1 MQRPSKTPRPLQL
14 SSATRRKR
22 VPYPFVLD
30 AIANLH
36 PTTRAMFGALGV
48 YVADKIVFILRDR
61 PADPGA
67 NGVWVAISDAAQ
79 ESLVAEFPNA
89 LPVHIMGKDISG
101 WRLLPA
107 RADDFE
113 ESALHACDL
122 VSKGDAR
129 IGKVPKK

>member
-1 MQRPSKTPRPLQL
+1 MQILPE
-14 SSATRRKR
+14 SSPTTRRKR

-30 AIANLH
+30 AIADLH
-36 PTTRAMFGALGV
+36 PTTRAMFGALAV
-48 YVADKIVFILRDR
+48 YIADKIVFILRDQ
-61 PADPGA
+61 PADLGA
-67 NGVWVAISDAAQ
+67 NGVWIATSGADQ

-107 RADDFE
+107 GADDFE
-113 ESALHACDL
+113 ESAFHACEL
-122 VSKGDAR
+122 VIKGDAR